1 VQGVAVVNSEPRRGG
16 IFISYR
22 REETAGQAGRLY
34 DRLSGQFGADRV
46 FMDVDS
52 VAFGLDFIQAVT
64 EAVAG
69 CDVLLALIGRQ
80 WTDVADGRGRRRI
93 DDPDDFVRVEI
104 EAALARDIRVVPVLV
119 EGAVLPQAGD
129 LPPELR
135 PLVRRQALAL
145 THAGFGAEVSR
156 LIAAIDQVL
165 GGGPPPAA
173 GPAQDPRRAAA
184 AGGPPTHVVDGFPG
198 RGDFTTVGAAIK
210 KARPGDRI
218 VVRPGLYE
226 EALVVDKPVE
236 IVGDGPVADIE
247 IRARDAHVLAFR
259 ASAGRVANLSL
270 RQTGGTQT
278 WYGVDITEGRL
289 DLEDCDIS
297 SQSGTCV
304 GIHDGANP
312 RLRRNKIHDGKTTG
326 VFIYDSGR
334 GTLEAN
340 DITGNALSG
349 VEISTGSDP
358 TVRGNKIHDGKTTG
372 VIVWDSGRGTVED
385 NDITGNT
392 YAGVEIKTGGDPTV
406 RGNKIHDGKS
416 AGVLVWENGLGTLED
431 NDITGNNSSGVQIRT
446 GGNPTVRGNKIHDG
460 KGSGVYVYDSGLG
473 TVEDND
479 ITGNTKAGVSIE
491 TGGNPTLRRNRINR
505 NGYKAIWVSEGGR
518 GVVEDNDLT
527 GNKKGAWDIAADCQA
542 NVTRARNKE

>member
-1 VQGVAVVNSEPRRGG
+1 VQGVAVVNSGPRGGG

-34 DRLSGQFGADRV
+34 DRLSGRFGADRV

-52 VAFGLDFIQAVT
+52 VAFGMDFVQAVT

-80 WTDVADGRGRRRI
+80 WTDVADGQGRRRI

-119 EGAVLPQAGD
+119 EGAVLPDAGD

-135 PLVRRQALAL
+135 PLVRRQALVL

-165 GGGPPPAA
+165 GTGPSPDA
-173 GPAQDPRRAAA
+173 GPVAGPGQAAA
-184 AGGPPTHVVDGFPG
+184 ASGPPTHVVDGFPG
-198 RGDFTTVGAAIK
+198 RGDLTTVSAAIK

-247 IRARDAHVLAFR
+247 IRARDTNLLAFR

-270 RQTGGTQT
+270 RQAGGTEN
-278 WYGVDITEGRL
+278 WCAVDITQGRL

-297 SQSGTCV
+297 SQDGACV

-312 RLRRNKIHDGKTTG
+312 RLRRNKIHD
-326 VFIYDSGR
+326 SR
-334 GTLEAN
+334 Q
-340 DITGNALSG
+340 SG
-349 VEISTGSDP
+349 V
-358 TVRGNKIHDGKTTG
+358 
-372 VIVWDSGRGTVED
+372 
-385 NDITGNT
+385 
-392 YAGVEIKTGGDPTV
+392 
-406 RGNKIHDGKS
+406 
-416 AGVLVWENGLGTLED
+416 L
-431 NDITGNNSSGVQIRT
+431 
-446 GGNPTVRGNKIHDG
+446 
-460 KGSGVYVYDSGLG
+460 VYDSGLG

-479 ITGNTKAGVSIE
+479 ITGNALAGVAIK
-491 TGGNPTLRRNRINR
+491 TGGDPTVRGNKIHDNKQAGVHVYDNGVGTVEDNDITGNGYAGVQIKTGGDPTVRGNKIHDNKQAGVYVPDNGRGTVEDNDITGNGSGGVAIQTDGNPTLRRNRINR
-505 NGYKAIWVSEGGR
+505 NDFQAVWVNEGGR

-527 GNKKGAWDIAADCQA
+527 GNKKGAWNIAADCRA

>member
-1 VQGVAVVNSEPRRGG
+1 VAVVNSGPRGGG

-34 DRLSGQFGADRV
+34 DRLSGRFGAGRV

-104 EAALARDIRVVPVLV
+104 EAALQRDIRVVPVLV

-145 THAGFGAEVSR
+145 THAGFGTEVSR
-156 LIAAIDQVL
+156 LIAAIEQVL

-173 GPAQDPRRAAA
+173 GPAQDPRRAAPA
-184 AGGPPTHVVDGFPG
+184 SGPPAHVVDGFPG
-198 RGDFTTVGAAIK
+198 RGDFTTVSAAIK

-226 EALVVDKPVE
+226 EALKVGKPLE

-247 IRARDAHVLAFR
+247 IRASDAHVLEFQ
-259 ASAGRVANLSL
+259 ASVGRIANLTL
-270 RQTGGTQT
+270 RQAGGTRN
-278 WYGVDITEGRL
+278 WYGVDITRGRL

-297 SQSGTCV
+297 SQDGAGV
-304 GIHDGANP
+304 GIHDGATP
-312 RLRRNKIHDGKTTG
+312 RLRRNKIHDSKQNG
-326 VFIYDSGR
+326 VLVYDGGR
-334 GTLEAN
+334 GTVEDN
-340 DITGNALSG
+340 DITGNGKSG
-349 VEISTGSDP
+349 VEITTGGDP
-358 TVRGNKIHDGKTTG
+358 TVRGNKIHGNNGAGVYVRDSGRGTVEDNDITGNGYAGVAIKTGADPALRGNKIHDGKASG
-372 VIVWDSGRGTVED
+372 VHVFDSGRGTVED

-392 YAGVEIKTGGDPTV
+392 QTGVAISTGGDPTV
-406 RGNKIHDGKS
+406 RGNKIHDNKPP
-416 AGVLVWENGLGTLED
+416 GVHVYENGLGTLED
-431 NDITGNNSSGVQIRT
+431 NDITGN
-446 GGNPTVRGNKIHDG
+446 
-460 KGSGVYVYDSGLG
+460 G
-473 TVEDND
+473 T
-479 ITGNTKAGVSIE
+479 AGVEIW

-505 NGYKAIWVSEGGR
+505 NGYKAVRVQEGGR

-527 GNKKGAWDIAADCQA
+527 GNKKGAWEIAADCQA